1 MLNKRGFFC
10 TKCSVLNNRMLNDTE
25 LNLIEATKM
34 KKLIAIPTFDK
45 NGILEGIEVID
56 RISLP
61 DEVTIG
67 NETIEI
73 TGRGISELQQLP
85 EIIFDVRDTEEPPR
99 LALPATES
107 RIARARLF
115 LRNSLAGHFMS
126 KETNRATSLR

>member
-1 MLNKRGFFC
+1 
-10 TKCSVLNNRMLNDTE
+10 
-25 LNLIEATKM
+25 M
-34 KKLIAIPTFDK
+34 KKLIAIPAFDK
-45 NGILEGIEVID
+45 NGILNGIDLVA
-56 RISLP
+56 RVYLP
-61 DEVTIG
+61 DEVIIDG
-67 NETIEI
+67 ETIKI
-73 TGRGISELQQLP
+73 TGRGTNEIPELP